1 MGNWQRQHLIA
12 AGLVGAL
19 LFFAWG
25 LTARQGQDQNRQDA
39 LICVDKQGEHFLT
52 VQNTLE
58 SMEERLQLEGNDA
71 SHLFAKDYEKLNQAA
86 AWFSPFTII
95 KSSSESKRQIG
106 NCPASAKAD
115 EISAADFSSK
125 SLKEQLQSV
134 EVLVDEIKPYFQ
146 IFQYADTASQNSQI
160 PNIPATQPS
169 NAPPIHD
176 VRESLSLAGLIFAG
190 LLINLLVSFLLTAL
204 VNRMVIRPWQQS
216 AEDKLQKLL
225 EQYKSKIQHLPF
237 DKIVPL
243 VANNPLLADI
253 KRDVEQLERQN
264 RIQSRTLDFK
274 GFDASRILFKAGYV
288 AKTKKQPTLEH
299 QVREVYLH
307 VRKILQRQMTV
318 KVFGLLNVIAFLLA
332 FAGIAWLWSAMG
344 IGWMDE
350 FFFPWLKVVAWA
362 VCGIGVVQVLMPLIE
377 HALRWFT
384 EKTWTDF
391 DDLIVGVLGGPVV
404 AAALA
409 WIVYLFTNAI
419 PGYAKFFARSVW
431 AQLNSGKLMQALV
444 TVIIGWLLVFILNK
458 VIVYT
463 LLKWSERTEQK
474 YDDMFVR
481 IVQVFGT
488 FLLIAIIFGVLLA
501 NSQSDIARVTG
512 VDNVLLPY
520 SIIVSVFSAVLG
532 FASREAIQNFFGGIL
547 LQVDR
552 PFSPGER
559 LKLEKGEICDVREIG
574 MRSTVLYNVT
584 ESTEISIPNS
594 VMANMMVT
602 NISRPDYSLRLATH
616 VVIPR
621 RGLLVKQVET
631 ILLDIGY
638 LEGEVDQARI
648 TDEEVGTPQ
657 RVLGRRSVI
666 EELNLLVSTHPQIQ
680 STIIARIEGGGRIDE
695 QPVFPQI
702 YERLERIRSWRIE
715 YANDVQNLKTKI
727 EDAAQTLS
735 LGDSNAS
742 RFISFIRE
750 LDLAFCQE
758 YGIKGK
764 IDTQQ
769 IKDEKKFDEIVRA
782 AAMQYQLVKDGKLD
796 TLYAALKKLTEVE
809 GNLSIS
815 KKCDIASNLANR
827 LTAEAEQRRGLVSQ
841 IASEFSIVSELIMA
855 IANFHPLIRPD
866 LDRLISEISKEPIVL
881 SSKNAMSDKP
891 FVKVEFGL
899 FATFME
905 RQDVVLYK
913 INKAIR
919 RRLWREGIFEQI
931 EEKKNDKP
939 ES

>member
-1 MGNWQRQHLIA
+1 MGNWQKQHLIA

-19 LFFAWG
+19 LFFGWG
-25 LTARQGQDQNRQDA
+25 LIARQGMFQGRQDA
-39 LICVDKQGEHFLT
+39 LTCVDQQGEHFLA

-58 SMEERLQLEGNDA
+58 SMEERIQLEGKDA
-71 SHLFAKDYEKLNQAA
+71 SHLFAKDYGKLTNAVA
-86 AWFSPFTII
+86 PF
-95 KSSSESKRQIG
+95 RL
-106 NCPASAKAD
+106 PANGQTCCLHNAKAD
-115 EISAADFSSK
+115 AILAQDFSSK
-125 SLKEQLQSV
+125 SLEEQRQV
-134 EVLVDEIKPYFQ
+134 V
-146 IFQYADTASQNSQI
+146 
-160 PNIPATQPS
+160 
-169 NAPPIHD
+169 
-176 VRESLSLAGLIFAG
+176 ESLIQEIAPDFQKQIEVSKPLAGLILAG
-190 LLINLLVSFLLTAL
+190 LLINLLVSFLVTAL
-204 VNRMVIRPWQQS
+204 VNRMVIRPWQQN

-243 VANNPLLADI
+243 VANDPLLADI
-253 KRDVEQLERQN
+253 KRDIQQLERQN
-264 RIQSRTLDFK
+264 RIQSRTLDFN
-274 GFDASRILFKAGYV
+274 GFETSRILFKAGYV
-288 AKTKKQPTLEH
+288 ARAQKQPTLEQ

-307 VRKILQRQMTV
+307 VRKILRRQMTV
-318 KVFGLLNVIAFLLA
+318 KVIGLLNVIAFLLA
-332 FAGIAWLWSAMG
+332 FAGVAWLWHAMG
-344 IGWMDE
+344 IGE
-350 FFFPWLKVVAWA
+350 FFFPWLKVAAWA

-377 HALRWFT
+377 YALRWFT

-409 WIVYLFTNAI
+409 GIVYLFTNAI
-419 PGYAKFFARSVW
+419 PGYAKFFARSLW
-431 AQLNSGKLMQALV
+431 TQLNSEKLMQALV

-552 PFSPGER
+552 PFSSGER
-559 LKLEKGEICDVREIG
+559 LKLEGGEICDVREIG

-594 VMANMMVT
+594 LMANMMVT
-602 NISRPDYSLRLATH
+602 NISRPDYSLRLSTH
-616 VVIPR
+616 IVIPR
-621 RGLLVKQVET
+621 RGLLVKQVEN

-638 LEGEVDQARI
+638 LEGEVDQTRI
-648 TDEEVGTPQ
+648 TDDEVGAPQ
-657 RVLGRRSVI
+657 RALGRRSVI
-666 EELNLLVSTHPQIQ
+666 EELDLLVNAHSQIQ
-680 STIIARIEGGGRIDE
+680 STIISRIEGGGRIDE
-695 QPVFPQI
+695 NPIFPQI
-702 YERLERIRSWRIE
+702 YERLELVRKWRME
-715 YANDVQNLKTKI
+715 YANNVQELKTKI
-727 EDAAQTLS
+727 IDAAQILPT
-735 LGDSNAS
+735 GDSS
-742 RFISFIRE
+742 KLSFTSFIRE

-769 IKDEKKFDEIVRA
+769 IKKTNRFDEIVRTA
-782 AAMQYQLVKDGKLD
+782 ATPYQLVENGNLD
-796 TLYAALKKLTEVE
+796 PLYAALKKLTNVKIKK
-809 GNLSIS
+809 GSLLSE
-815 KKCDIASNLANR
+815 KRAIASRLAN
-827 LTAEAEQRRGLVSQ
+827 LLSEEAVKRYGRISQ
-841 IASEFSIVSELIMA
+841 IASEFSIISELIMA
-855 IANFHPLIRPD
+855 IANSHPLIRPD

-891 FVKVEFGL
+891 FVEVEFGF

-919 RRLWREGIFEQI
+919 RRLWREGIYEQI
-931 EEKKNDKP
+931 EENKNDKP